1 VANLVHDVA
10 RQIANMDHRPLVNQ
24 PHGDP
29 SSPCRQ

>member
-29 SSPCRQ
+29 NSPCRQ